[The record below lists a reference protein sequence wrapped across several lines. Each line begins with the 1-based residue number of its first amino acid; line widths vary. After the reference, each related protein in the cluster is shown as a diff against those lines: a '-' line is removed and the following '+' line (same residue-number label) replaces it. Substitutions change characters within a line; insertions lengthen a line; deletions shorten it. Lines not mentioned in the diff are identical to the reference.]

1 MLLKKRNNIE
11 KNIITIIIIIVMD
24 EELEEV
30 MEEIKKYN
38 IQDSKTI
45 KQSKIH
51 ILKEILNNDTEL
63 KEYYKILKEYRY
75 IDELDELRYGSYIR
89 WINIFKEPISLL
101 LLRGGFIA
109 DITNKNGINILCKN
123 RNKFFTIKMDR
134 SVIFQK
140 NTKQEEVLIKILDH
154 LKE

>member
-1 MLLKKRNNIE
+1 ME
-11 KNIITIIIIIVMD
+11 Q
-24 EELEEV
+24 ELAEL

-38 IQDSKTI
+38 IQDSQTI
-45 KQSKIH
+45 KKPKLDM
-51 ILKEILNNDTEL
+51 LKQLLNNNNEI
-63 KEYYKILKEYRY
+63 KEYYKLLKEYRY
-75 IDELDELRYGSYIR
+75 VDELDELRYGSYIR
-89 WINIFKEPISLL
+89 WIDISKDPVSLT

-140 NTKQEEVLIKILDH
+140 NTSQEKLLIQILDH
-154 LKE
+154 IK

>member
-1 MLLKKRNNIE
+1 ME
-11 KNIITIIIIIVMD
+11 Q
-24 EELEEV
+24 ELEQV

-45 KQSKIH
+45 KQTKLDM
-51 ILKEILNNDTEL
+51 LKEILDDPNEI
-63 KEYYKILKEYRY
+63 KEYYKLLKEYRY
-75 IDELDELRYGSYIR
+75 VDELDELRYGSYIR
-89 WINIFKEPISLL
+89 WINISKDPISLA

-134 SVIFQK
+134 SVLFQK
-140 NTKQEEVLIKILDH
+140 NTNQEKLLIEI
-154 LKE
+154 

>member
-1 MLLKKRNNIE
+1 
-11 KNIITIIIIIVMD
+11 MD
-24 EELEEV
+24 QELEEV

-45 KQSKIH
+45 KQSKID
-51 ILKEILNNDTEL
+51 ILKEILDNPAEL
-63 KEYYKILKEYRY
+63 KEYYKLLKEYRY
-75 IDELDELRYGSYIR
+75 VDELDELRYGSYIR
-89 WINIFKEPISLL
+89 WFNISKPETLT

-123 RNKFFTIKMDR
+123 RNKFFTIKMDK

-140 NTKQEEVLIKILDH
+140 NTSQEKLLIQILDH
-154 LKE
+154 IN

>member
-1 MLLKKRNNIE
+1 ME
-11 KNIITIIIIIVMD
+11 

-45 KQSKIH
+45 KQSKID
-51 ILKEILNNDTEL
+51 ILKEILDDASEM
-63 KEYYKILKEYRY
+63 KEYYKLLKEYRY
-75 IDELDELRYGSYIR
+75 VDELDELRYGSYIR
-89 WINIFKEPISLL
+89 WINISKDPISLT

-140 NTKQEEVLIKILDH
+140 NTSQEKLLIQILDH
-154 LKE
+154 IK

>member
-1 MLLKKRNNIE
+1 ME
-11 KNIITIIIIIVMD
+11 Q
-24 EELEEV
+24 ELEEV

-38 IQDSKTI
+38 IQDSQTI
-45 KQSKIH
+45 KKAKLDM
-51 ILKEILNNDTEL
+51 LKELLDNNNEI
-63 KEYYKILKEYRY
+63 KEYYKLLKEYRY
-75 IDELDELRYGSYIR
+75 VDELDELRYGSYIR
-89 WINIFKEPISLL
+89 WIDISKDPASLN

-140 NTKQEEVLIKILDH
+140 NTSQEKLLIQILDH
-154 LKE
+154 IK

>member
-1 MLLKKRNNIE
+1 VSKLKIHLLENN
-11 KNIITIIIIIVMD
+11 KDNYLIIIMD
-24 EELEEV
+24 QELEEV

-45 KQSKIH
+45 KQSKID
-51 ILKEILNNDTEL
+51 ILKEILDDPKEL
-63 KEYYKILKEYRY
+63 KEYYKLLKEYRY
-75 IDELDELRYGSYIR
+75 VDELDELRYGSYIR
-89 WINIFKEPISLL
+89 WINISKEPLTL
-101 LLRGGFIA
+101 TLMRGGFIA

-140 NTKQEEVLIKILDH
+140 NTSQEKLLIQILDH
-154 LKE
+154 IN